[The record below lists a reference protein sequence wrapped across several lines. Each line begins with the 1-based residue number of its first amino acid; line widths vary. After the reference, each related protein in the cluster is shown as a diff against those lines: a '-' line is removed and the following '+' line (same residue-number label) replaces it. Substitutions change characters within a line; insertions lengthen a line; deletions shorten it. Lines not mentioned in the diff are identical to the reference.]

1 MHPRSSFAFVVL
13 LGTLATLACGG
24 PTVPEDDTVCGL
36 SFTDTGTV
44 RVFVVGHAFTLD
56 DAASLEHFDA
66 SFRED
71 VVRIAPCLSSTRPN
85 LLLFPEDAGLI
96 AWFAGRRAMLA
107 RGAGNTELAF
117 NAMYA
122 GWFRAADEYRRRYP
136 GISAARSL
144 TLALGDPAWRA
155 MEHTFGGIA
164 KRYSVWVMTS
174 ANVPYVEA
182 RRDSDAVGL
191 FRDVDADGDEPA
203 YVATGPECFNAAL
216 LYGPDGTLA
225 GRSDKVY
232 LTDTEEVDLDLSPA
246 SLERLGTF
254 ALPFGQVGAAISRDA
269 FYAPFLQRLEDLGT
283 ELVTQ
288 PEAWSGWTVADDQG
302 GWLPD
307 TILSSGWSHTQKYRG
322 FRHGAA
328 PMLSG
333 NLFDLLFD
341 GQVWVTRKSTPE
353 QPPRAFVGSRPLT
366 GWVDIGPWTFPD
378 PVEADPGLSLEA
390 RQERLRSQGDA
401 LKPGSGDKREGRY
414 ARTLV
419 AADLS
424 LVGDGPGPKV
434 TVTAVGEGLPSREV
448 APVDV
453 GAQTNPEGA
462 FDAAGRLYVVFSDA
476 RAGRPQ
482 VYVAT
487 SDDDGRSFTP
497 AHPVS
502 PGAGRQL
509 RPSVAAGPQGRVV
522 VAWQEAREG
531 TKEVLWTAASTD
543 GGVSFG
549 AAVRVEA
556 VDTSQWEAA
565 LAWQPGGSRV
575 ALAWTDF
582 REGLA
587 PKVRLARSE
596 DGGHTWSASSRVDAG
611 NGVGDRHEGSQLQPS
626 VTWGPEELVVAWIDY
641 RERDWEVYA
650 AVSAGEGFTLGEQ
663 VSPPSAAETLAGE
676 PRLTSAP
683 DGSVVMVWDDLRER
697 RGHHDVRG
705 ARRVQGHWEPLP
717 TVAGGAD
724 TGAFVSRFRPS
735 VAWVRD
741 GWRVVFQDLSPGKS
755 GLGAARVEGL
765 ASTAQVD
772 ATRLDDTGAS
782 ANQLTR
788 PRVVARVD
796 GSAGVVLFEDDREG
810 FSRVRVT
817 EPL

>member
-1 MHPRSSFAFVVL
+1 MRCRSSFAFAVL

-36 SFTDTGTV
+36 SFTDTGNV

-71 VVRIAPCLSSTRPN
+71 VVRIAPCLSATRPN
-85 LLLFPEDAGLI
+85 LLLFPEDAGLL
-96 AWFAGRRAMLA
+96 AWFTGRRAMLA
-107 RGAGNTELAF
+107 RGAGDTELAF
-117 NAMYA
+117 NAMYS
-122 GWFRAADEYRRRYP
+122 GWFRAADEYRRRFP

-155 MEHTFGGIA
+155 MERTFGGIA
-164 KRYSVWVMTS
+164 KRYGVWVMTS
-174 ANVPYVEA
+174 ANVPYVDA
-182 RRDSDAVGL
+182 RRDSDSVDL

-216 LYGPDGTLA
+216 LYAPDGTLA

-232 LTDTEEVDLDLSPA
+232 LTETEEEDLDLSPA

-254 ALPFGQVGAAISRDA
+254 TLPFGKVGAAISRDA
-269 FYAPFLQRLEDLGT
+269 FYAPFLQRLEDVGT

-288 PEAWSGWTVADDQG
+288 PEAWSGWTIEDSQG

-322 FRHGAA
+322 FRYSAA

-333 NLFDLLFD
+333 NLFDLVFD
-341 GQVWVTRKSTPE
+341 GQVWVTRKGTPDQE
-353 QPPRAFVGSRPLT
+353 PRAFVGSRPLT
-366 GWVDIGPWTFPD
+366 GWVDVGPWTF
-378 PVEADPGLSLEA
+378 ADPAESDASLSLEA
-390 RQERLRSQGDA
+390 RQARLREAGDA
-401 LKPGSGDKREGRY
+401 LAPGSGDKREGKY
-414 ARTLV
+414 ARSV
-419 AADLS
+419 IAADLS
-424 LVGDGPGPKV
+424 LAGEGPGPKL
-434 TVTAVGEGLPSREV
+434 TVTPAGEGLPSQEV

-462 FDAAGRLYVVFSDA
+462 YDAAGRLYVVFSDA
-476 RAGRPQ
+476 REGRPQ

-487 SDDDGRSFTP
+487 SDDDGRTFTP

-502 PGAGRQL
+502 PGPGRQL
-509 RPSVAAGPQGRVV
+509 RPAIAAGPSGSVV

-531 TKEVLWTAASTD
+531 EREVLWTAASTD
-543 GGVSFG
+543 GAVSFG
-549 AAVRVEA
+549 TASRVEA
-556 VDTSQWEAA
+556 TSASQWEAA
-565 LAWQPGGSRV
+565 LAWQPGTARV

-596 DGGHTWSASSRVDAG
+596 DGGRTWTASTRVDSG
-611 NGVGDRHEGSQLQPS
+611 NTVTDRHEGSQLQPS
-626 VTWGPEELVVAWIDY
+626 VTWTAEGWAVAWIDY

-650 AVSAGEGFTLGEQ
+650 AVSAGEGFPAATQ
-663 VSPPSAAETLAGE
+663 VSPPCEAETLASD

-683 DGSVVMVWDDLRER
+683 DGSAVLVWDDLRER

-705 ARRVQGHWEPLP
+705 ARRVQGGWEPLP
-717 TVAGGAD
+717 LVAGGAD
-724 TGAFVSRFRPS
+724 TGAFLSRFRPS
-735 VAWVRD
+735 AAWVH
-741 GWRVVFQDLSPGKS
+741 GEWRVVFQDLSPGKS
-755 GLGAARVEGL
+755 GLGAARMSPVS
-765 ASTAQVD
+765 STAIVE
-772 ATRLDDTGAS
+772 AARLDDTGAS
-782 ANQLTR
+782 PNQLTR
-788 PRVVARVD
+788 PRVVARPD

-817 EPL
+817 APL